1 MPVVTVVTLV
11 PFLLVSPAAGR
22 DLAVHRLLGAERPA
36 PLPPQP
42 PCEAVFTPILQ
53 TRKPRLSDVSTG
65 SGRLWWPRSW
75 PAFCPLPHLA
85 GPPPRLVSGRGVP
98 FVEAWHRGLGSHAR
112 QRSGREAE
120 RWQPSSLSRCSRG
133 AGSAATA
140 RQAQRRQHSAGG
152 TRPREAHRDA
162 RLTGTPGGGQS
173 PGLRAKGWVDAG
185 EGSRGGAPDTG
196 AEGPACRGRQE
207 RWATVTGSEAAG
219 PAPSPEDRA
228 CGAVRPRWPFP
239 APWQ

>member
-22 DLAVHRLLGAERPA
+22 DLAVHRLLRAERPA

-42 PCEAVFTPILQ
+42 PCKAVFTPVLQ

-98 FVEAWHRGLGSHAR
+98 FVEALAPGAGQSRPSALRAGGGEVAAVLALAVLPGRGLSSHGAPGTEAPTFGWWDEAQGGSPGR
-112 QRSGREAE
+112 Q
-120 RWQPSSLSRCSRG
+120 
-133 AGSAATA
+133 
-140 RQAQRRQHSAGG
+140 
-152 TRPREAHRDA
+152 AHRDA
-162 RLTGTPGGGQS
+162 WW
-173 PGLRAKGWVDAG
+173 RAVA
-185 EGSRGGAPDTG
+185 G
-196 AEGPACRGRQE
+196 AEGQGLGRRWRGEPGRCPRHRGR
-207 RWATVTGSEAAG
+207 GAG
-219 PAPSPEDRA
+219 VPGPPGEVGDSDRE
-228 CGAVRPRWPFP
+228 
-239 APWQ
+239 